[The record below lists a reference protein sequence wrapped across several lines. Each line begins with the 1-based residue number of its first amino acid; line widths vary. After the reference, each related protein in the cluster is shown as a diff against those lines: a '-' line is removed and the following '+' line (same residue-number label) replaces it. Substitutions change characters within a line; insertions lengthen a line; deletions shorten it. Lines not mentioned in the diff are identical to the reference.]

1 MVGSLGSAGPLR
13 SAHQDGRL
21 CAQARSGVT
30 RSRSRPAR
38 PSTPDRRPTFERFLT
53 SRFSWVT
60 GGLVALH
67 VALCVALFDPKI
79 HTGGDSVTYV
89 LLAESVLEAGDGYS
103 LSLEPGPPE
112 AHTKYPP
119 GFPILLAP
127 LVAAFG
133 RNFVVLKLM
142 SMAFTAGAVLV
153 FCVYARRGRDP
164 VPWLCLALAFAV
176 SPGVIDYSRWMLSE
190 APFLFFTLAA
200 LWLLREDEET
210 DAIGTTFWLALAASI
225 AGFYMRSIGALLLA
239 GASLSYLLRREW
251 RKFVVHGVVGA
262 GLTIPWLVRNQLVT
276 GSTTPYLEEFLLE
289 NVYAPEAGQLD
300 FAGMVG
306 RFVTNGW
313 LYATRELPRTLV
325 GSDSGW
331 SGNLLVVS
339 IAVAVCL
346 MALVGLVRGLRGRP
360 NAAGLY
366 LILTCAAIMLFQTSV
381 NDVRYLVP
389 LIPLIL
395 VYGAEGAGALS
406 RRVARLG
413 GRVAGLTAR
422 ARHLPAC
429 AMGLLAALALGAHA
443 ARIPGNLEMIA
454 TYNAGDRYAG
464 YASAWRNFFEAARWI
479 EENTPP
485 DAVVTVRKPRL
496 FNAVADRRVRLYP
509 YSTNADSVLGVV
521 GETDLVLIDA
531 LFPTTRM
538 YLLPALQQQPDDFFV
553 AHQTDPPVTWVLGV
567 T

>member
-1 MVGSLGSAGPLR
+1 M
-13 SAHQDGRL
+13 
-21 CAQARSGVT
+21 
-30 RSRSRPAR
+30 
-38 PSTPDRRPTFERFLT
+38 T
-53 SRFSWVT
+53 SRFRWVT
-60 GGLVALH
+60 GGLVVLH

-89 LLAESVLEAGDGYS
+89 LLAESVLDAGDGYS

-119 GFPILLAP
+119 GYPIMLAP

-133 RNFVVLKLM
+133 RNFVVLKLL

-190 APFLFFTLAA
+190 APFLFFTVAA
-200 LWLLREDEET
+200 LWLLGEDEET
-210 DAIGTTFWLALAASI
+210 SGMGRAFWLGLAASV
-225 AGFYMRSIGALLLA
+225 AGFYMRSIGALLLT

-251 RKFVVHGVVGA
+251 RKFLVHGVVGA

-276 GSTTPYLEEFLLE
+276 GSTTPYLEEFLLQ

-300 FAGMVG
+300 FAGVVG
-306 RFVTNGW
+306 RFFTNGW

-325 GSDSGW
+325 GSDSAW
-331 SGNLLVVS
+331 SGNLLVGCV
-339 IAVAVCL
+339 AVAVCL
-346 MALVGLVRGLRGRP
+346 MALVGLARALRARP
-360 NAAGLY
+360 NAGGLY
-366 LILTCAAIMLFQTSV
+366 LILTCVAIMLFQTSV

-395 VYGAEGAGALS
+395 IQGADGARVLGDQ
-406 RRVARLG
+406 VARRIDRG
-413 GRVAGLTAR
+413 AALTAR
-422 ARHLPAC
+422 AARLPVYI
-429 AMGLLAALALGAHA
+429 MGLLAAIALGAHA
-443 ARIPGNLEMIA
+443 ARIPGNLEMMA
-454 TYNAGDRYAG
+454 RYNAGDRYAG
-464 YASAWRNFFEAARWI
+464 YAPAWRNFFGAARWI

-509 YSTNADSVLGVV
+509 YSTSADSVLRVV
-521 GETDLVLIDA
+521 HETDFVLIDA

-538 YLLPALQQQPDDFFV
+538 YLVPALQQQPDDFFL

-567 T
+567 TDAALDREPATQPPL